1 MVFYHLRDW
10 NHHIGRIIQM
20 NRNLLLVLTGTSGSG
35 KTTLCSRF
43 LEEINGT
50 ERVITTTTRKP
61 RKGEANGIDYHFE
74 TKENFLRRVDNGE
87 FLEHA
92 SVYNYFYGVSKAALS
107 KCAGQDLIICL
118 DVHGAQ
124 TLKASFDMSEMVHRL
139 ITIFVCPATLEDLK
153 HRLIM
158 RGTDDELTIQK
169 RLQTAEMELHTLS
182 QFDYHLCSQD
192 KEHDWLCLQHIYF
205 AEKMRI

>member
-1 MVFYHLRDW
+1 
-10 NHHIGRIIQM
+10 M
-20 NRNLLLVLTGTSGSG
+20 NKNLLLVLTGTSGSG

-43 LEEINGT
+43 LNEIKGT
-50 ERVITTTTRKP
+50 ERVITTTTREP
-61 RKGEANGIDYHFE
+61 RKGEIDGVDYHFE
-74 TKENFLRRVDNGE
+74 TKENFLQHINKGE

-92 SVYNYFYGVSKAALS
+92 NVYDHFYGVSKAALS
-107 KCAGQDLIICL
+107 KCAEQNLIICL
-118 DVHGAQ
+118 DVQGAQ
-124 TLKASFDMSEMVHRL
+124 TLKANFDVSEMVHRL
-139 ITIFVCPATLEDLK
+139 VTIFVCPATLEDLK
-153 HRLIM
+153 HRLII

-169 RLQTAEMELHTLS
+169 RLQTAETELRTLS